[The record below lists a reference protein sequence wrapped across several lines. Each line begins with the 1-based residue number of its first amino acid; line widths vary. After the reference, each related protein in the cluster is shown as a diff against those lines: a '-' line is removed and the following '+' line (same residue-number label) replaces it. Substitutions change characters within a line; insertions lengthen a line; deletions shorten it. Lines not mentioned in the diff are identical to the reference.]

1 MKKIKALLSF
11 LLVVIMV
18 AGALASCTNIFGDQE
33 TQTSVGES
41 TSDSSNATESGGSV
55 TTTDSG
61 SETTTESGSET
72 TTESGSETTAESGS
86 ETTTESGSETDDP
99 SGSETTTESDSETAD
114 KPGSETTEAIK
125 YNGTNEEL
133 IQNAQNLAGTVN
145 SYYENADRNHYIME
159 NSNAILKY
167 SLKSENFQGFAS
179 VSNKNG
185 VDYIKDTM
193 VAFVTMR
200 DGSTHYSSNSY
211 ADTQVNIYRFGY
223 YYYENRLECEVLMNT
238 DSPAESETK
247 LDLSGFHDP
256 KGITKKYKDG
266 VLSLVI
272 NSIDDP
278 RIYCDVDTEDCN
290 FLKITMKAELS
301 ETSKTTVQVR
311 FTYNSEESY
320 NDSALV
326 SIDLVNDGEYHT
338 YYVPLSSLPGFE
350 GKIHSMR
357 LDLDGGYKGDRYDV
371 SEISFEKRT
380 TGEIYL
386 ARAVHMYSD
395 KVHQTLQFAVKNEV
409 NNIGEI
415 GMITKIA
422 KDTVAKVVVED
433 KNGIHYSFEGVD
445 WSSAEYVGF
454 DIAQAG
460 IFGYILPDDRFSG
473 KIIVTEEDG
482 MYVIKQYVTPRSYTI
497 SPSPQGT
504 ENENDYYMGQRIY
517 TDDSH
522 DFANFLKEAYCER
535 NPLGKKNFIVHSAY
549 SEDGEFLGYDPLRGS
564 YILNVKSIGFLGAFL
579 TYPNRH
585 FGVNFTV
592 VGDDMDR
599 NIYVMTSSNTNG
611 TIENG
616 VVLND
621 KNMLLP
627 IPVEVAKNF
636 PGDGEANMFNVDDV
650 RYSEAIIPFIAGA
663 GTRQEITILNLYQN
677 WGKYP
682 LKQLSSIQFYCPFY
696 HFSTGTTETN
706 CIRHMYDTKEERA
719 LMYLP
724 DHRAWSAPY
733 WHEMGIGNSQPQHT
747 NGGNHYFLQYTD
759 ADGKYVATELVSDTI
774 ISSGPTY
781 AELEMEYIT
790 DDRKMQVTHTH
801 MEMPQNDENR
811 TYYTIEYKVLE
822 DVSIEDFRQNFS
834 IYSVSE
840 KTTGGYYRYIGYLDK
855 NNEYAYADSLA
866 QTDAVADGTQVVY
879 ELGDVAPYFSFF
891 YIPDYT
897 NYEIPGYVNVS
908 FIIANT
914 EITINGEKY
923 EPKFLLYNEK
933 IDGKV
938 YLRLTLDLD
947 NVTLKAGDTFKMNA
961 IITPWGSQELNH
973 QKYDAVSN
981 QLVDVAP
988 VDGKFYY
995 NTVIGTD
1002 ENGDPIY
1009 YMDKN
1014 VRDIRENSV
1023 LSHFEGTAVKDCE
1036 LENSKY
1042 TFMPLFRTTN
1052 GKSAEFTISGG
1063 ENNVATRIYGFDT
1076 LTVPKI
1082 EEFVNEE
1089 WVEYEVCSINTPDGK
1104 GYGHLYDGYMVYYD
1118 ADGTYSY
1125 SFVTTITDG
1134 APRTFRIT
1142 VDGEF
1147 EGFPDELVVVRDG
1160 YYQDEDY
1167 KFYFEPDTLDEVA
1180 LDTLDKL
1187 GNVTLEN
1194 GYISFYGNPD
1204 RKEGYITPIS
1214 EGNRST
1220 GRYLVIKYRFPNTN
1234 KTIAP
1239 SSIEIFASTKNEA
1252 PKAEDGFYASV
1263 TADGKWHI
1271 LVIDLAATKP
1281 DTYVADDSGDYVAK
1295 YLRID
1300 ILNEKNTPATD
1311 CINIAYIATF
1321 NEYEKAIA
1329 FDKDIDYVTYMEGA
1343 ALKNI
1348 DPNTGEEY
1356 VIKYNKNESY
1366 HDSDVAHGSCLEGVN
1381 GKKLSGGLGGSSVK
1395 GPEVYSLNSTTVG
1408 NSLVYI
1414 TGWTVV
1420 EGGFSKIV
1428 WSADGGKTWND
1439 ATFHNLTKFGNGG
1452 NDHITV
1458 AQGRLNNTYT
1468 FVNPQASYTGI
1479 TYQGTKYAYY
1489 SEAGAGVAADLTAYI
1504 GQTVDVTFAAIPNS
1518 DPNGLCY
1525 ITHILNVEV
1534 VAPGAP
1540 DEDVV
1545 NDQYNDL
1552 SSGYVKSQIAHSTCL
1567 DSVNGLKL
1575 SGMGGN
1581 SIKGPEV
1588 YELNG
1593 TTLANNRLAIA
1604 GFTVV
1609 EGGFEKIVWSADGG
1623 KTWHEAS
1630 LRGKDS
1636 FINGDSNH
1644 ITHAETRLNG
1654 TYTFVDRTAS
1664 VAGCRYQSSHTDN
1677 TTYTESTQGVEA
1689 DLSAYAGQT
1698 VSVTFAAV
1706 PKGQPN
1712 SLCYIAH
1719 ITGVQV
1725 PAAE

>member
-1 MKKIKALLSF
+1 MRKFNRWLSF
-11 LLVVIMV
+11 LLVAIMIV
-18 AGALASCTNIFGDQE
+18 GSFASCVGDIGNQE
-33 TQTSVGES
+33 TQ
-41 TSDSSNATESGGSV
+41 
-55 TTTDSG
+55 
-61 SETTTESGSET
+61 
-72 TTESGSETTAESGS
+72 
-86 ETTTESGSETDDP
+86 
-99 SGSETTTESDSETAD
+99 
-114 KPGSETTEAIK
+114 ETTEESASDSAETTDESESENEEGPK
-125 YNGTNEEL
+125 YLGTNEEL
-133 IQNAQNLAGTVN
+133 INNAQNLAGKVN
-145 SYYENADRNHYIME
+145 SYFDNADRNHFVME
-159 NSNAILKY
+159 NGNAVLKY
-167 SLKSENFQGFAS
+167 SLKAENFQGFS
-179 VSNKNG
+179 SISNKSG

-193 VAFVTMR
+193 VAFVTKK
-200 DGSTHYSSNSY
+200 DGSTYYSSGSF
-211 ADTQVNIYRFGY
+211 ADTQANINRFGY
-223 YYYENRLECEVLMNT
+223 YYYENRLECEALV
-238 DSPAESETK
+238 SPVEAETK
-247 LDLSGFHDP
+247 LNLGKFNNPMDLSNE
-256 KGITKKYKDG
+256 YVDG
-266 VLSLVI
+266 VLSLNI
-272 NSIDDP
+272 QAIGDP
-278 RIYCDVDTEDCN
+278 RIYCKVAAKDRN
-290 FLKITMKAELS
+290 FLKITMKADLS
-301 ETSKTTVQVR
+301 DASRNTVQVF
-311 FTYNSEESY
+311 FTYGSSDSY
-320 NDSALV
+320 DS
-326 SIDLVNDGEYHT
+326 SIVVNLNLATDGEYHT
-338 YYVPLSSLPGFE
+338 YYVPLSSLPGFD
-350 GKIHSMR
+350 GRISSMR
-357 LDLDGGYKGDRYDV
+357 LDLNGSLGDRYDV
-371 SEISFEKRT
+371 SEISFEKRNFDD
-380 TGEIYL
+380 IYL
-386 ARAVHMYSD
+386 ARAVHVYSD
-395 KVHQTLQFAVKNEV
+395 KIHQTLQFSAKKEV
-409 NNIGEI
+409 SAISEF

-422 KDTVAKVVVED
+422 KDTVAKVVVKD
-433 KNGIHYSFEGVD
+433 RNGIHESFEGVN
-445 WSSAEYVGF
+445 WTSAEYVGF
-454 DIAQAG
+454 DIDGAG
-460 IFGYILPDDRFSG
+460 IFGYILPDDKFSG

-482 MYVIKQYVTPRSYTI
+482 MYVIKQYRPVQGDKI
-497 SPSPQGT
+497 SPSPAGT
-504 ENENDYYMGQRIY
+504 ANGNDVYMGHRIY

-522 DFANFLKEAYCER
+522 DFAKFLKEAYCER
-535 NPLGKKNFIVHSAY
+535 NPLKGNRVTVHKEY
-549 SEDGEFLGYDPLRGS
+549 SEEGEFLGYDPLRGV
-564 YILNVKSIGFLGAFL
+564 YVLNVKSVSFLGAFL

-592 VGDDMDR
+592 TGDDVDR
-599 NIYVMTSSNTNG
+599 SLYIMTHSDTNG
-611 TIENG
+611 TIESG

-636 PGDGEANMFNVDDV
+636 PGDGEANMFNVDDI
-650 RYSEAIIPFIAGA
+650 RYSEAIIPFVAGA
-663 GTRQEITILNLYQN
+663 KTKQEITILNLYQK
-677 WGKYP
+677 WGKYD
-682 LKQLSSIQFYCPFY
+682 LKQISSIQFYCPFY

-759 ADGKYVATELVSDTI
+759 ADGSYNATEFVSDTI

-781 AELEMEYIT
+781 AELKMDYIT

-822 DVSIEDFRQNFS
+822 DISIKDFRQNFS

-855 NNEYAYADSLA
+855 ENKYAYADSLA

-879 ELGDVAPYFSFF
+879 ELGNIAPYFSFF
-891 YIPDYT
+891 YVPDYT

-947 NVTLKAGDTFKMNA
+947 DVTLKAGDTFTMNA

-973 QKYDAVSN
+973 QKYDATSDR
-981 QLVDVAP
+981 LVDIEP
-988 VDGKFYY
+988 VDGKLYY

-1023 LSHFEGTAVKDCE
+1023 LRPFAGTAVKDCE
-1036 LENSKY
+1036 VVKSA
-1042 TFMPLFRTTN
+1042 FMPIFRTTN

-1063 ENNVATRIYGFDT
+1063 ENNVATRIYGFNT

-1082 EEFVNEE
+1082 EEFVNGE

-1104 GYGHLYDGYMVYYD
+1104 GYGHLYDGYMVHYD

-1125 SFVTTITDG
+1125 SFVTTMKGG
-1134 APRTFRIT
+1134 AARTFRIT

-1147 EGFPDELVVVRDG
+1147 EGFPDELVVKQDG
-1160 YYQDEDY
+1160 YYENEDY
-1167 KFYFEPDTLDEVA
+1167 KFYWTPDILDELA
-1180 LDTLDKL
+1180 LATLDKL
-1187 GNVTLEN
+1187 GNVSVEK

-1204 RKEGYITPIS
+1204 RKEGYIIPIAS
-1214 EGNRST
+1214 GDRSA
-1220 GRYLVIKYRFPNTN
+1220 GKYIAIKYRFPATN
-1234 KTIAP
+1234 ESIAP
-1239 SSIEIFASTKNEA
+1239 NKIEIFASVVNGGTA
-1252 PKAEDGFYASV
+1252 VKAEEGFYAPV
-1263 TADGKWHI
+1263 TADGKWHV
-1271 LVIDLAATKP
+1271 LVVDLAATKP
-1281 DTYVADDSGDYVAK
+1281 GTFTADQNGNYNIK
-1295 YLRID
+1295 GLRLD
-1300 ILNEKNTPATD
+1300 ILNQTTPATD
-1311 CINIAYIATF
+1311 CIDIAYVATF
-1321 NEYEKAIA
+1321 TEYGKAIS
-1329 FDKDIDYVTYMEGA
+1329 FDKEVDYVTYKAGSAE
-1343 ALKNI
+1343 LNV
-1348 DPNTGEEY
+1348 DPATGEEY
-1356 VIKYNKNESY
+1356 VIKYNKNENY
-1366 HDSDVAHGSCLEGVN
+1366 HDSTVAHGSCLEGVN
-1381 GKKLSGGLGGSSVK
+1381 GKKLVGGLGGSTVK
-1395 GPEVYSLNSTTVG
+1395 GPEIYSINGTTVG

-1439 ATFHNLTKFGNGG
+1439 ASFHNLAKFGNGSK
-1452 NDHITV
+1452 DHITV
-1458 AQGRLNNTYT
+1458 AEGRLNNTYK
-1468 FVNPQASYTGI
+1468 FVDAQASYTGI
-1479 TYQGTKYAYY
+1479 TYQGTKFAYY
-1489 SEAGAGVAADLTAYI
+1489 SESGAGVAADLSAYI

-1518 DPNGLCY
+1518 DPQGLCY
-1525 ITHILNVEV
+1525 IAHVLNVQV

-1540 DEDVV
+1540 DEDVI
-1545 NDQYNDL
+1545 NDPYNDL

-1575 SGMGGN
+1575 AGKGGN

-1588 YELNG
+1588 YALND

-1609 EGGFEKIVWSADGG
+1609 EGGFDRIVWSADGG
-1623 KTWHEAS
+1623 KTWHEAT

-1636 FINGDSNH
+1636 FINGDGNH
-1644 ITHAETRLNG
+1644 ISHAETRLNG

-1677 TTYTESTQGVEA
+1677 TGYTESTQGVEA

-1698 VSVTFAAV
+1698 VNVTFAAV
-1706 PKGQPN
+1706 PNGQPN
-1712 SLCYIAH
+1712 SLCYIVH
-1719 ITGVQV
+1719 VTGVQV
-1725 PAAE
+1725 PDAN